1 MSMWMIRTAGGAL
14 LLSLLAG
21 CSILP
26 KAEVP
31 IVYLLPSAKMP
42 AATGAQLS
50 WTLRVT
56 TPQASGLIDSSRIA
70 VVPGQDTITTY
81 KASRW
86 SDRAPTLLR
95 DRLIDTFRADGR
107 VPAVSNDDTNLHADR
122 ELDGQLRSFQSVY
135 ENGSPV
141 AVVRYDAQ
149 LVNAAD
155 HRILATKN
163 FEVREP
169 AASKDVPQVVAAFGH
184 ASDVLAGQVVEWSM
198 NTRMIDE
205 SH

>member
-1 MSMWMIRTAGGAL
+1 MNMTAMKPLASAL
-14 LLSLLAG
+14 LLSMLAG

-31 IVYLLPSAKMP
+31 DVYLLPTAKASP
-42 AATGAQLS
+42 GTGAPVA

-56 TPQASGLIDSSRIA
+56 TPQASGLVDSSRIV
-70 VVPGQDTITTY
+70 VVPDGDRITTY

-86 SDRAPTLLR
+86 SDRAPQLLR
-95 DRLIDTFRADGR
+95 DRLIDTFRGDGR

-135 ENGSPV
+135 ENGAPV

-149 LVNAAD
+149 LVDAAD
-155 HRILATKN
+155 HRILATKS

-169 AASKDVPQVVAAFGH
+169 AGSKDVPQVVAAFGR
-184 ASDVLAGQVVEWSM
+184 ASDALAAEVVAWSVG
-198 NTRMIDE
+198 R
-205 SH
+205 

>member
-1 MSMWMIRTAGGAL
+1 MSMWMTRTAGGAL

-31 IVYLLPSAKMP
+31 NVYLLPSAKMP
-42 AATGAQLS
+42 AATGAQVS

-95 DRLIDTFRADGR
+95 DRLVDTFRADGR

-122 ELDGQLRSFQSVY
+122 ELDGQLRSFQSEY
-135 ENGSPV
+135 ENGGPV
-141 AVVRYDAQ
+141 AVVRYDVQ
-149 LVNAAD
+149 LVDAAN

-169 AASKDVPQVVAAFGH
+169 AAGKEVPQVVAAFGR
-184 ASDVLAGQVVEWSM
+184 ASDALAAEVVAWSVA
-198 NTRMIDE
+198 R
-205 SH
+205 

>member
-1 MSMWMIRTAGGAL
+1 MIKSTGGAL

-31 IVYLLPSAKMP
+31 NVYLLPSAPVP
-42 AATGAQLS
+42 AATGAPVK
-50 WTLRVT
+50 WTLRVD

-70 VVPGQDTITTY
+70 VVPDGNTITTY

-86 SDRAPTLLR
+86 SDRAPTLVR

-107 VPAVSNDDTNLHADR
+107 VAAVSNDDTNLHADR

-135 ENGSPV
+135 DNGAPV
-141 AVVRYDAQ
+141 AVVRYDVQ
-149 LVNAAD
+149 LVDAAN

-169 AASKDVPQVVAAFGH
+169 AASKDVPQVVAAFGR
-184 ASDVLAGQVVEWSM
+184 ASDALAAEVVAWSVA
-198 NTRMIDE
+198 R
-205 SH
+205 

>member
-1 MSMWMIRTAGGAL
+1 MIAMKSLAGVL
-14 LLSLLAG
+14 LVSLLAG

-31 IVYLLPSAKMP
+31 DVYLLPAAKAP
-42 AATGAQLS
+42 TGTGTPVA

-56 TPQASGLIDSSRIA
+56 TPQASGLVDSSRIV
-70 VVPGQDTITTY
+70 VVPDGDRITTY

-86 SDRAPTLLR
+86 SDRAPQLVR
-95 DRLIDTFRADGR
+95 DRLIDTFRSDGR

-135 ENGSPV
+135 ENGAPV

-149 LVNAAD
+149 LVDAAD
-155 HRILATKN
+155 HRILATKS

-169 AASKDVPQVVAAFGH
+169 AGSKDVPQVVAAFGR
-184 ASDVLAGQVVEWSM
+184 ASDALAADVVAWSVA
-198 NTRMIDE
+198 R
-205 SH
+205 

>member
-1 MSMWMIRTAGGAL
+1 MSMWMTKTAGGAL

-31 IVYLLPSAKMP
+31 NVYLLPSAKLP
-42 AATGAQLS
+42 AATGTPVK

-95 DRLIDTFRADGR
+95 DRLVDTFRADGR

-122 ELDGQLRSFQSVY
+122 ELDGQLRSFQSEY
-135 ENGSPV
+135 ENGGPV
-141 AVVRYDAQ
+141 AVVRYDVQ
-149 LVNAAD
+149 LVDAAD

-169 AASKDVPQVVAAFGH
+169 AAGKDVPQVVAAFGR
-184 ASDVLAGQVVEWSM
+184 ASDTLAAEVVAWSVA
-198 NTRMIDE
+198 R
-205 SH
+205 

>member
-1 MSMWMIRTAGGAL
+1 MSMWMIKAASAAL
-14 LLSLLAG
+14 LLSLVAG

-31 IVYLLPSAKMP
+31 NVYLLPSAKLP
-42 AATGAQLS
+42 SATGTPVT

-70 VVPGQDTITTY
+70 VVPGEDTITTY

-95 DRLIDTFRADGR
+95 DRLVDTFRADGR

-135 ENGSPV
+135 ENGAPV

-149 LVNAAD
+149 LVDAAD

-169 AASKDVPQVVAAFGH
+169 AASKDVPQVVAAFGR
-184 ASDVLAGQVVEWSM
+184 ASDALAAEVVAWSVA
-198 NTRMIDE
+198 R
-205 SH
+205 

>member
-1 MSMWMIRTAGGAL
+1 MSMWMIRTASGAL

-31 IVYLLPSAKMP
+31 NVYLLPSAKVP
-42 AATGAQLS
+42 AATGKPVT

-56 TPQASGLIDSSRIA
+56 TPQASGLIDSNRIA
-70 VVPGQDTITTY
+70 VVPGEDTITTY

-107 VPAVSNDDTNLHADR
+107 VAAVSNDDTNLHADR
-122 ELDGQLRSFQSVY
+122 ELDGQLRSFQSEY
-135 ENGSPV
+135 ENGGPV
-141 AVVRYDAQ
+141 AVVRYDVQ
-149 LVNAAD
+149 LVDAAD

-169 AASKDVPQVVAAFGH
+169 AAGKDVPQVVAAFGR
-184 ASDVLAGQVVEWSM
+184 ASDALAAEVVAWSVA
-198 NTRMIDE
+198 R
-205 SH
+205 

>member
-1 MSMWMIRTAGGAL
+1 MSMWMIRIAVGAL

-31 IVYLLPSAKMP
+31 NVYLLPSSKP
-42 AATGAQLS
+42 AAAAGTPVT

-95 DRLIDTFRADGR
+95 DRLVDTFRADGR

-122 ELDGQLRSFQSVY
+122 ELDGQLRSFQSEY
-135 ENGSPV
+135 ENGGPV

-149 LVNAAD
+149 LVDAAD

-169 AASKDVPQVVAAFGH
+169 AAGKDVPQVVAAFGR
-184 ASDVLAGQVVEWSM
+184 ASDALAAEVVVWSVA
-198 NTRMIDE
+198 R
-205 SH
+205 

>member
-1 MSMWMIRTAGGAL
+1 MSMWITRTLSGGL

-31 IVYLLPSAKMP
+31 NVYLLP
-42 AATGAQLS
+42 
-50 WTLRVT
+50 
-56 TPQASGLIDSSRIA
+56 
-70 VVPGQDTITTY
+70 
-81 KASRW
+81 RW
-86 SDRAPTLLR
+86 SDRAPSLLR

-107 VPAVSNDDTNLHADR
+107 VMAVSNDDTNLHADR
-122 ELDGQLRSFQSVY
+122 ELDGQLRSFQSEY
-135 ENGSPV
+135 ENGAPV

-149 LVNAAD
+149 LVDAAD

-169 AASKDVPQVVAAFGH
+169 AASKDVPHVVAAFGR
-184 ASDVLAGQVVEWSM
+184 ASDALAADVVAWSVA
-198 NTRMIDE
+198 R
-205 SH
+205 

>member
-1 MSMWMIRTAGGAL
+1 MSRWMLKMAGGAL
-14 LLSLLAG
+14 WVSLLAG

-31 IVYLLPSAKMP
+31 DVYLLPSAKQP
-42 AATGAQLS
+42 AATGAPVT

-56 TPQASGLIDSSRIA
+56 TPQASGLVDSSHIA
-70 VVPGQDTITTY
+70 VVPGEDKITTY
-81 KASRW
+81 KAARW
-86 SDRAPTLLR
+86 SDRAPLLLR

-135 ENGSPV
+135 ENGTPV

-149 LVNAAD
+149 LVDAAD
-155 HRILATKN
+155 HRILATRS
-163 FEVREP
+163 FEVRE
-169 AASKDVPQVVAAFGH
+169 AAGGKEVPQVVAAFGR
-184 ASDVLAGQVVEWSM
+184 ASDALAGEVVAW
-198 NTRMIDE
+198 TLAR
-205 SH
+205 